1 MIGKST
7 PEDMLPPEANKGL
20 GFVEGWLSIG
30 INTSLFFLKLWAG
43 MRIASVAMVAD
54 AWHTLSDSLTSAVV
68 LLGFWLSTKP
78 ADDRHHFGHGRAE
91 AVASLVIGTLLAV
104 VGFSFLK
111 DSVSRLARHQAV
123 AFELLGIVVF
133 FASAVIKEA
142 LARFSLWAGKKIHS
156 RVLIADAWHH
166 RSDAVASAL
175 VAAGALFGKRVWWLD
190 GAMGV
195 GVSLLILYATYSIMR
210 SAVSYLLGESPGKAL
225 EIKIHETIRG
235 SDSRLD
241 SVHHV
246 HVHDY
251 GEHREVTAHIKLPGG
266 MSLDDAHAIASKA
279 EKTLKEQLNLE
290 TTIHVEPAEA
300 QPPDEEE
307 DKKK

>member
-1 MIGKST
+1 MIGNHTSKDT
-7 PEDMLPPEANKGL
+7 LPAGANKSL

-30 INTSLFFLKLWAG
+30 VNTAVFFLKLWAG
-43 MRIASVAMVAD
+43 LRIASVAMVAD

-78 ADDRHHFGHGRAE
+78 ADDKHHFGHGRAE
-91 AVASLVIGTLLAV
+91 AVASLIIGTLLAV

-111 DSVSRLARHQAV
+111 DSVIRLARHQAV
-123 AFELLGIVVF
+123 AFELLGIIIF
-133 FASAVIKEA
+133 LMSAVIKEA
-142 LARFSLWAGKKIHS
+142 LAQFSLWAGKKIHS
-156 RVLIADAWHH
+156 HALITDAWHH

-175 VAAGALFGKRVWWLD
+175 IVAGALFGKRIWWLD

-210 SAVSYLLGESPGKAL
+210 SAISYLLGESPGKAL

-235 SDSRLD
+235 SDNRLD

-251 GEHREVTAHIKLPGG
+251 GEHREVTAHIKLPGE
-266 MSLDDAHAIASKA
+266 MSLDDAHAIASKV
-279 EKTLKEQLNLE
+279 EKTLKAQLNLE

-300 QPPDEEE
+300 KPEDEEE
-307 DKKK
+307 DQKK